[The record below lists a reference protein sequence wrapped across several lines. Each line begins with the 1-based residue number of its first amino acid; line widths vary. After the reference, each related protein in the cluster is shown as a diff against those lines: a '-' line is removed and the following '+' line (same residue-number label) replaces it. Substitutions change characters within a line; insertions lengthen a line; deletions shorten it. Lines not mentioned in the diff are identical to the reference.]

1 MSRLLPSNL
10 AHHRGPLRS
19 LALGLNALDTLAG
32 WAIIVM
38 LGVMVAVVSL
48 QVLLRYALNSSLG
61 FADELSRLTF
71 VWSIFLGIPLGI
83 RLGAHI
89 GRDRLQSRKL
99 VLREPSARLLPR
111 LHAAP
116 AFPGGG
122 ARRLHRQRG
131 PRSSSRGSNRPARLR
146 LPGGCGPARCAGL
159 ALPRLPRR
167 RSGGAGGSRGR
178 PGGLG

>member
-10 AHHRGPLRS
+10 THHRGPLRPM
-19 LALGLNALDTLAG
+19 ALGLHALDTLAG

-38 LGVMVAVVSL
+38 LGLMVAVVSL

-89 GRDRLQSRKL
+89 GMELL
-99 VLREPSARLLPR
+99 SARLPAKVQDMLTR
-111 LHAAP
+111 LMSAVAAAMMVLVAWQSATVAFEQWDEMMASMNASAAWFLVAVGIGCGHAA
-116 AFPGGG
+116 
-122 ARRLHRQRG
+122 LHLVWIVLTG
-131 PRSSSRGSNRPARLR
+131 KPSMTSSVATE
-146 LPGGCGPARCAGL
+146 
-159 ALPRLPRR
+159 
-167 RSGGAGGSRGR
+167 
-178 PGGLG
+178 

>member
-1 MSRLLPSNL
+1 MSHLLPSNL
-10 AHHRGPLRS
+10 SHHRGPLRP

-38 LGVMVAVVSL
+38 LGLMVAVVSL

-89 GRDRLQSRKL
+89 GIELLSSRFPPKLQGL
-99 VLREPSARLLPR
+99 LARLMASMAAAMML
-111 LHAAP
+111 LIAWESAVVAFDQWDEMMASMNASAAWFIVAVGVGCGHAA
-116 AFPGGG
+116 
-122 ARRLHRQRG
+122 LH
-131 PRSSSRGSNRPARLR
+131 
-146 LPGGCGPARCAGL
+146 L
-159 ALPRLPRR
+159 AWIALTGKPTMTETV
-167 RSGGAGGSRGR
+167 ATE
-178 PGGLG
+178 

>member
-10 AHHRGPLRS
+10 AHHQGPLRPM
-19 LALGLNALDTLAG
+19 ALTLNALDALAG

-61 FADELSRLTF
+61 FADEMSRLSF

-89 GRDRLQSRKL
+89 GMELLSSRLPPRVQNVLARVMAVVAGAMMVLVAWQSAVVAFDQWDEL
-99 VLREPSARLLPR
+99 MASMNASAAWFIVAVGVGCG
-111 LHAAP
+111 HAA
-116 AFPGGG
+116 
-122 ARRLHRQRG
+122 LHLLWIVLTG
-131 PRSSSRGSNRPARLR
+131 KPVMTESVATE
-146 LPGGCGPARCAGL
+146 
-159 ALPRLPRR
+159 
-167 RSGGAGGSRGR
+167 
-178 PGGLG
+178 